1 MIYTLNLFPY
11 WYAQFHC
18 FALHLAYLYYTHTQ
32 KKLCWGGNFFL
43 IAISSVIIFF
53 FNQKLKTPSY
63 GTFLERTS
71 EGFFALLLFI
81 FSLHVIFVPSFYCCS
96 LFVVFLHFI
105 SRLLYHV
112 TGTPPWLLRP
122 VKAFTSSELYLIIF
136 DRLFFLI
143 YRKCC
148 EFEWAFL
155 TLSSF
160 IDILICVYQGFPGS
174 RQFFLEVC
182 SASYWSSKDRSIPS
196 ACLIHSNPQ
205 SLYILNLYLY
215 MSTLQKF
222 YLWWKLWWKN
232 INIFYGSALSLNPLD
247 KIRLSSRSATT
258 LFSIHENTKQEQH

>member
-1 MIYTLNLFPY
+1 MSKSPSDGTLL
-11 WYAQFHC
+11 
-18 FALHLAYLYYTHTQ
+18 
-32 KKLCWGGNFFL
+32 G
-43 IAISSVIIFF
+43 
-53 FNQKLKTPSY
+53 
-63 GTFLERTS
+63 RTS
-71 EGFFALLLFI
+71 EEVFVMLVVIFGLHFI
-81 FSLHVIFVPSFYCCS
+81 FVSSFYCCS

-143 YRKCC
+143 YGKCC

-182 SASYWSSKDRSIPS
+182 SASY
-196 ACLIHSNPQ
+196 
-205 SLYILNLYLY
+205 
-215 MSTLQKF
+215 
-222 YLWWKLWWKN
+222 
-232 INIFYGSALSLNPLD
+232 
-247 KIRLSSRSATT
+247 
-258 LFSIHENTKQEQH
+258 